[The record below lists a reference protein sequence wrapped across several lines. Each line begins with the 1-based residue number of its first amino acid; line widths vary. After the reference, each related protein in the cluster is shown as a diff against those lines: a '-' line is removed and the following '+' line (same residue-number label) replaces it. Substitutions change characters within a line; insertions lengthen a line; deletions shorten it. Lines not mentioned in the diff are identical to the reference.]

1 MLTASSPTIKRYEIG
16 EAHCIMNEN
25 LENIRKISNRLAAAL
40 GLLVLIIFIGALIAH
55 RYDDIVTAPIA
66 ALFAGIIG
74 GFVGLQRRLKSM
86 SADDLRLLA
95 HSWVYVWISPLV
107 GGVLAVVLYVLFIS
121 TLVSGDL
128 FPMFV
133 PDEVDPCCTERKS
146 FSIIFDVH
154 GEAVDY
160 AKMLFWSFVAGFS
173 ERFVTDIIS
182 KFENSP
188 DSGDK

>member
-1 MLTASSPTIKRYEIG
+1 
-16 EAHCIMNEN
+16 MNEN
-25 LENIRKISNRLAAAL
+25 LENIRKISNRLATAI
-40 GLLVLIIFIGALIAH
+40 GLLITIIFIGAVIGSTSTG
-55 RYDDIVTAPIA
+55 IVTAPMA
-66 ALFAGIIG
+66 AFAAGIIG

-86 SADDLRLLA
+86 TADDLMLLA
-95 HSWVYVWISPLV
+95 NSWVYVWISPIV

-128 FPMFV
+128 FPTFV
-133 PDEVDPCCTERKS
+133 PDEVGSCSTDRKG

-154 GEAVDY
+154 GESVDY
-160 AKMLFWSFVAGFS
+160 AKMIFWSFVAGFS

-188 DSGDK
+188 NSGGK

>member
-1 MLTASSPTIKRYEIG
+1 
-16 EAHCIMNEN
+16 MNEN
-25 LENIRKISNRLAAAL
+25 LENIRSISNRLATAI
-40 GLLVLIIFIGALIAH
+40 GLLVVIILIGALVA
-55 RYDDIVTAPIA
+55 YKFDDIVTAPIA
-66 ALFAGIIG
+66 AFSAGVIG

-86 SADDLRLLA
+86 SEDDLVLLA
-95 HSWVYVWISPLV
+95 HSWVYVWISPIV

-128 FPMFV
+128 FPEFV
-133 PDEVDPCCTERKS
+133 PDAVDPCFTERKG

-160 AKMLFWSFVAGFS
+160 AKMMFWSFVAGFS

-182 KFENSP
+182 KFENNSGN
-188 DSGDK
+188 GDKPAS